1 MSKTLRRLRTL
12 AALLAVATVMGCTG
26 TFTPGVATLYL
37 VFVQPTG
44 GPLSVALLSFVVSPT
59 NRDLEMLNSAAFVF
73 PAGQQLVAVD
83 MLDRAEERSEAWVLT
98 AETGSPRAV
107 HLHRLDLRDVP
118 AVPGTTL
125 SSLGSVQLTDADGA
139 WAAGVDAGGVSEVPT
154 GCLASLVVAPDG
166 DRLALWDPAD
176 IARCSGS
183 SDFSRVYL
191 LDVDPLVVSE
201 DLGVDDDLRSP
212 GLRPGMG
219 EALLLVRHPTGSD
232 PDRAE
237 VLQVSFDE
245 PRPAS
250 GSSGPQ
256 VTGLQDVAA
265 LPDGLVI
272 LHQGDGGVSTRA
284 VTAVQGGTAGNPRP
298 APGGALRLHVD
309 PLGSMTTLVTTG
321 GNRVGVLYPDG
332 SELRQ
337 VVLSGVDASIE
348 ALNDYAL
355 AGGASGGV
363 CLLDVLVSSTS
374 SSCDHPSRYAAEL
387 QGIVAVEWTYAAPEE
402 P

>member
-1 MSKTLRRLRTL
+1 MSTALRRLRLL
-12 AALLAVATVMGCTG
+12 AALLALTVVMGCTG

-37 VFVQPTG
+37 VFTQPTG
-44 GPLSVALLSFVVSPT
+44 GPLGVALLSFTVSPT
-59 NRDLEMLNSAAFVF
+59 SRDLELLNTAAFTF
-73 PAGQQLVAVD
+73 PAGQRLVAVD
-83 MLDRAEERSEAWVLT
+83 MLDRAEERGEAWVLT
-98 AETGSPRAV
+98 YEAASPRAV
-107 HLHRLDLRDVP
+107 HLHRLDLREVS
-118 AVPGTTL
+118 AVPGASLT
-125 SSLGSVQLTDADGA
+125 SLGSVQLTDADGA
-139 WAAGVDAGGVSEVPT
+139 WAAGVDAGDVSELPT
-154 GCLASLVVAPDG
+154 GCIASLVVSPDG
-166 DRLALWDPAD
+166 ERLALWDPVDA
-176 IARCSGS
+176 ARCSEGA
-183 SDFSRVYL
+183 DFGRVYL
-191 LDVDPLVVSE
+191 LDVGELRVSD

-219 EALLLVRHPTGSD
+219 EALLLVRRPTGSD

-237 VLQVSFDE
+237 VLQVSFDQ
-245 PRPAS
+245 PRPPF
-250 GSSGPQ
+250 GSSGAQ
-256 VTGLQDVAA
+256 ATGLQDVAA

-284 VTAVQGGTAGNPRP
+284 VTMVQGGTSGNPRA
-298 APGGALRLHVD
+298 APSGALRLHVD
-309 PLGSMTTLVTTG
+309 ALGSMTTVVTSG

-332 SELRQ
+332 AELRQ

-387 QGIVAVEWTYAAPEE
+387 PAIVAVEWAYAAPEA